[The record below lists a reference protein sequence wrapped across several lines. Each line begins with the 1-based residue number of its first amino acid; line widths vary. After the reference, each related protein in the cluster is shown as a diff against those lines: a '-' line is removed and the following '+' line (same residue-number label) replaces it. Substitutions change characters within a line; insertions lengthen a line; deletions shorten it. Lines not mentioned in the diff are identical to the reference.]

1 MSHIDVVE
9 RCSELSFHFRQELQL
24 CYQPVISLQNKE
36 LYGFEALVFW
46 QPNRAQL
53 YTENIA
59 ELVSHSQLDHLFYQW
74 IFYEACRQMKQWQ
87 THCIIDKPL
96 YVSVSLS
103 KCQLSWPYLIT
114 SIQQILARTG
124 LAPHHLKVKIPSSS
138 IIQNWSAA
146 QSIIR
151 QLDQHQISICID
163 DFAPSF
169 SWLQW
174 LQRLSV
180 DTVKLKTPCI
190 HQLSTNR
197 QIRKS
202 YDLTLDIAQNANTKV
217 IAKGID
223 TDKQLAAVNSL
234 GCTYGQGHLVSQ
246 PVSPREVTSLIS
258 FQDKHLVLYLTAM
271 HHLSQFAQELL
282 GKMLVTKYWQ
292 ETKPTK
298 PWLTSIEPYKNQT
311 MPLLYK
317 QLNTWQQK
325 DLQHWTHEF
334 IQRCNQIIRGFSQ
347 LLPEA
352 NFSHIQ
358 KKLLRV

>member
-1 MSHIDVVE
+1 MIHTDVAE

-24 CYQPVISLQNKE
+24 CYQPVISLQNNE
-36 LYGFEALVFW
+36 LCGFEALVFW

-59 ELVSHSQLDHLFYQW
+59 ELVSQSKLDHLFYQW
-74 IFYEACRQMKQWQ
+74 IFYEACHQMQQWQ
-87 THCIIDKPL
+87 THCVSDKPL

-103 KCQLSWPYLIT
+103 KCHLSWPALIR
-114 SIQQILARTG
+114 SIKHILARTG
-124 LAPHHLKVKIPSSS
+124 LAPNYLKVKIPSSS
-138 IIQNWSAA
+138 ILQNWSAV
-146 QSIIR
+146 QSMIR

-163 DFAPSF
+163 DFEPS
-169 SWLQW
+169 LQW
-174 LQRLSV
+174 LQRLKDLSV

-190 HQLSTNR
+190 HQLSTNS
-197 QIRKS
+197 QIKKS
-202 YDLTLDIAQNANTKV
+202 YALTLDIAQNTNTKV
-217 IAKGID
+217 IATGID

-234 GCTYGQGHLVSQ
+234 GCVYGQGHLVSQ
-246 PVSPREVTSLIS
+246 PVSSRQVTSLITS
-258 FQDKHLVLYLTAM
+258 QDKQLVLYLTAM

-298 PWLTSIEPYKNQT
+298 PWLTALEPYKNQT
-311 MPLLYK
+311 LPLSHR
-317 QLNTWQQK
+317 QLNSRQQK

-334 IQRCNQIIRGFSQ
+334 IQRCSQIIRGFTQ
-347 LLPEA
+347 LLPGA